1 MLSIHDVPN
10 IYHVPLLM
18 LEQNLHTRLLERL
31 GLDDTAGRHA
41 LPPPAAAA
49 AAGPA
54 MNEPFVDAWKDMV
67 HKVRLHLCLFLSLL
81 SHPQPPAVPPLCL
94 CLCRCQIDSA
104 TDEAVIA
111 LVGKYT
117 NQKDSYL
124 SVIRCTHHPLTDPL
138 QPPPADFSP
147 APRGL
152 HCVCA
157 AR

>member
-49 AAGPA
+49 GPA
-54 MNEPFVDAWKDMV
+54 MNEPFVGAWKDMV

-81 SHPQPPAVPPLCL
+81 SHPQPPAVPPLCH
-94 CLCRCQIDSA
+94 CHCQIDSA

-124 SVIRCTHHPLTDPL
+124 SVIRCTHHPLTAPL